1 MRMNNPSSLLQN
13 QFLKFS
19 LEFGPIKH
27 SLKRLYSHCDKDTQG
42 SPPTCF
48 QFDSKQ
54 SGRCPRFPLATA
66 HRTPIPVISSLLL
79 GKSSVPSPNNRFIL
93 VLTQQVTN
101 ILNYLQPYP
110 PSEHQSLSGRLI
122 ECFTVSNYFLL
133 SFTPRELIAEP

>member
-19 LEFGPIKH
+19 LEFGPIKY
-27 SLKRLYSHCDKDTQG
+27 RLELFYTHCDKDTQG
-42 SPPTCF
+42 LTA
-48 QFDSKQ
+48 QR

-66 HRTPIPVISSLLL
+66 HRTPTPVMSSLLL